1 MALHKLLVDD
11 FYDASFSLIAIHC
24 RLEDY
29 RLAYLLNKH
38 LELNLQRREHDLDYN
53 YFDASFAIY
62 EWENEKID
70 SVWNFVSNV
79 CKKEEAALQSSGSLF
94 NQNQATVTRTIN
106 LLPELKKVDYL
117 IKVTNEDRHFNEKL
131 ILNKIQTIP
140 QVITT
145 YSVDIDQLKSKE
157 HLIFD

>member
-11 FYDASFSLIAIHC
+11 FYDASFSLLAIHC

-38 LELNLQRREHDLDYN
+38 LGLKLERKPKDLDYN
-53 YFDASFAIY
+53 YFAASFSIY
-62 EWENEKID
+62 EWENTKFDIL
-70 SVWNFVSNV
+70 WNLVSNI
-79 CKKEEAALQSSGSLF
+79 CITEEAALQSSGSLF
-94 NQNQATVTRTIN
+94 ENPLTVTRTVN
-106 LLPELKKVDYL
+106 LLPELKTVDYL
-117 IKVTNEDRHFNEKL
+117 LKVSNEHRNFNEKFV
-131 ILNKIQTIP
+131 LNKIQTIP

-145 YSVDIDQLKSKE
+145 YTVNIDQIKSKD